1 MKLWLFYII
10 LGVSICLNLLP
21 IGSMYAI
28 YDNIYHQYTP
38 NFSIYTIHGSYGY
51 GGELEKH
58 LRALKHQGALKEAHG
73 ESYLRTA
80 GLLPGFLFRN
90 QSGKIWK
97 RS

>member
-1 MKLWLFYII
+1 MLYMITFTINIPPILAYIPYMD
-10 LGVSICLNLLP
+10 LMGMV
-21 IGSMYAI
+21 GK
-28 YDNIYHQYTP
+28 
-38 NFSIYTIHGSYGY
+38 
-51 GGELEKH
+51 LEKH